1 MAKSKIPL
9 VAICGRPNVGKS
21 TLFNRITGKQRAIIH
36 GEEGITRDRTYGKAM
51 WNDKV
56 FRVVDTGG
64 IVENPVDPITE
75 QMQQQ
80 VRQALDEAAVVLFVV
95 DAQQPIT
102 RVDEQLRD
110 ELYKLRKPVVLAA
123 NKLDNAHMEANR
135 YDFYELG
142 VGEPY
147 AISSGHG
154 IGMDDLM
161 KAVTEHIPA
170 VDPSTLEEEVEDD
183 SRTRIAIVGKP
194 NVGKSSFVNAL
205 LNEQRVIV
213 TDIPG
218 TTRDA
223 VDIEFKWKDKDYLLI
238 DTAGLRR
245 KGRIDLEVER
255 FSVSRSLRA
264 INRADVVFLMVDAI
278 EGISEQDKRI
288 VSYVTERGVGLVLIW
303 TKWDLIDEKEDKYK
317 ALADEIELKIPFLK
331 YVPYVTISNISR
343 QRIFKT
349 LEFADQVKEAAE
361 KRIPTAE
368 LNRFLEDAVREHAIP
383 TRKGKSVRIYY
394 MTQAS
399 VKPTTFLLFCNN
411 KELLHWSY
419 VRYLENELRE
429 RFGFQG
435 IPLIM
440 ETRGRKPEHM
450 ES

>member
-1 MAKSKIPL
+1 MAKSKLPL
-9 VAICGRPNVGKS
+9 IAICGRPNVGKS

-36 GEEGITRDRTYGKAM
+36 GEEGITRDRTYGKAV
-51 WNDKV
+51 WNDKP
-56 FRVVDTGG
+56 FRIVDTGG

-80 VRQALDEAAVVLFVV
+80 VRQALNEASVILFVV

-102 RVDEQLRD
+102 RVDEQMRD
-110 ELYKLRKPVVLAA
+110 ELFRLGKPVVLAA

-135 YDFYELG
+135 FDFYELG
-142 VGEPY
+142 LGEPY
-147 AISSGHG
+147 AVSSGHG
-154 IGMDDLM
+154 IGIDLLLD
-161 KAVTEHIPA
+161 AVAVHLPA
-170 VDPSTLEEEVEDD
+170 VDPALLEEDVPDD
-183 SRTRIAIVGKP
+183 ARTRIAIVGKP
-194 NVGKSSFVNAL
+194 NVGKSSFVNAI
-205 LNEQRVIV
+205 LNEQRAIV

-223 VDIEFKWKDKDYLLI
+223 IDIEFRWKDKDYLLI

-245 KGRIDLEVER
+245 KGKIDEEVER

-264 INRADVVFLMVDAI
+264 INRADVVFLMIDAV

-288 VSYVTERGVGLVLIW
+288 VSYITERGVGLVLIW
-303 TKWDLIDEKEDKYK
+303 TKWDLVEDKEAAYK
-317 ALADEIELKIPFLK
+317 KLADEIELKAPFLK
-331 YVPYVTISNISR
+331 YVPYVAISNITR

-349 LEFADQVKEAAE
+349 LEYADDVKTATE

-419 VRYLENELRE
+419 IRYLENSLRE

-435 IPLIM
+435 IPLIF

-450 ES
+450 E